1 MRARTCTVSFTDVE
15 GLRHSVN
22 VQAETL
28 YEAVALAVRAFRE
41 HGCAPGP
48 ARRMEVEAKTPS
60 VTHTVSMA
68 KVRDWLEGCV
78 AKTQGRRW
86 AFGSRK
92 IGSFFRQRFRTG
104 CPRTAPGRP
113 GPPLLPT

>member
-1 MRARTCTVSFTDVE
+1 M
-15 GLRHSVN
+15 N

-48 ARRMEVEAKTPS
+48 ASRMEVEAKTPS

-68 KVRDWLEGCV
+68 KVRDWLESSPKSPSDKV
-78 AKTQGRRW
+78 TKDRLK
-86 AFGSRK
+86 GSLA
-92 IGSFFRQRFRTG
+92 S
-104 CPRTAPGRP
+104 
-113 GPPLLPT
+113 

>member
-1 MRARTCTVSFTDVE
+1 M
-15 GLRHSVN
+15 N

-48 ARRMEVEAKTPS
+48 ASRMEVEAKTPS

-68 KVRDWLEGCV
+68 RVRDWLESS
-78 AKTQGRRW
+78 AKSPSDKVMKDRLKG
-86 AFGSRK
+86 
-92 IGSFFRQRFRTG
+92 
-104 CPRTAPGRP
+104 
-113 GPPLLPT
+113 LLFCLSLQALMIPSVLGMVCAASA